1 MNHDL
6 ASTYLS
12 CLMERKD
19 HSPYRPVF
27 RHVALFAVSRKPSFF
42 MPTCYSLCP
51 KWLSASFYISW
62 FWDKIC
68 LLLQNLHPTF
78 PLIRTPA
85 VECSVPSVHFPF
97 PVAALL
103 FLLRLAVAP
112 QPLSH
117 SIRAASFHHS
127 RVSMQVWPTG
137 YPGMTPNPFLF
148 HYSLFYTRR
157 TQRRIM
163 SLSPLDPQAS
173 TNNFSLDSP
182 KICFSTVLSLKLPIQ
197 HFLASALSDW
207 G

>member
-12 CLMERKD
+12 CLVERKD
-19 HSPYRPVF
+19 HSAYRPVF

-62 FWDKIC
+62 FWDKIY

-78 PLIRTPA
+78 PLIHTPA
-85 VECSVPSVHFPF
+85 VECPVPSVHFPF

-112 QPLSH
+112 EPLSH

-127 RVSMQVWPTG
+127 RVSMQVWRLILSCFVILCFTNEEHREGSCPCLHWIHRLLLTTSHWILRK
-137 YPGMTPNPFLF
+137 YVLAQS
-148 HYSLFYTRR
+148 SL
-157 TQRRIM
+157 
-163 SLSPLDPQAS
+163 
-173 TNNFSLDSP
+173 
-182 KICFSTVLSLKLPIQ
+182 
-197 HFLASALSDW
+197 
-207 G
+207 